1 MAVIKTIDVL
11 EKEIVSTTN
20 LLRDARKSNEKA
32 DIESQLGA
40 LQVLLLEVKSRSESE
55 RKTLSEE
62 ISLAETEVKTI
73 VDKFND
79 LEKTTVMIGVRAE
92 LAAFRKSMTPPK
104 SEEDEKGVS
113 PWLVNLGNG
122 IKTGAGATWI
132 GAKYVGEKVKVNAV
146 YAWKNF
152 IVKPF
157 SAIMG
162 YFGVK
167 NIQMP
172 PVALHARSL
181 FLRFVGG
188 FMPKATREAM
198 QKNLDEEFA
207 FHAITGQVKA
217 LVADLNA
224 VRASKTPPE
233 KPITF
238 DFNNQLTQ
246 FRLLTAEE
254 RKGIPR
260 KVMAAVKE
268 GKTEI
273 TLETLFDGSKPAQT
287 AGTERTTAAIAS
299 AEAITAKDLPTETA
313 DFGQLQSGIKIKGQ
327 LLKMKSSPAVV
338 SYSGKR
344 WVMQHKDS
352 LKASLSTFAI
362 NKANWDGT
370 KLNITVTGTPN
381 ALASTS
387 TFLFSRIPFLGVEQ
401 AKPQTASG
409 KILKDQMVQFIEHM
423 RSGSTDYVLRK
434 ANGDETDA
442 VLHLA

>member
-268 GKTEI
+268 GETKI
-273 TLETLFDGSKPAQT
+273 TLETLFDGSK
-287 AGTERTTAAIAS
+287 
-299 AEAITAKDLPTETA
+299 TAKAASTEKTGDA
-313 DFGQLQSGIKIKGQ
+313 EKPAETEKLALGPNGLSTDPISFATLQGGEVEIGPYKNIKVS
-327 LLKMKSSPAVV
+327 SSPAEIVV
-338 SYSGKR
+338 GDQTWKIKATPLLGGKFANFTITQAKWTGTTFDVAVTGSFLWSSKSGKGSIPGKQLLSFLEHLANR
-344 WVMQHKDS
+344 SSDYPLKDS
-352 LKASLSTFAI
+352 
-362 NKANWDGT
+362 
-370 KLNITVTGTPN
+370 
-381 ALASTS
+381 
-387 TFLFSRIPFLGVEQ
+387 
-401 AKPQTASG
+401 SG
-409 KILKDQMVQFIEHM
+409 KK
-423 RSGSTDYVLRK
+423 
-434 ANGDETDA
+434 TDA
-442 VLHLA
+442 ILYLA